1 MALCLSGFSVP
12 HKFAL
17 GKRWPCIGQTR
28 YHTGLMSGAFNQKRA
43 RRKPVINIAP
53 LIDVMFLLL
62 IFFMVS
68 STFRDK
74 MGIDL
79 DLPQAASAEA
89 AVEDSPTITVSED
102 DAIYF
107 NEAEFDDIEELR
119 PALEELYARDPE
131 ARITLRAGETADFG
145 TAIRA
150 LDIARDIGF
159 KQIVVPT
166 RPLETAQ
173 EE

>member
-1 MALCLSGFSVP
+1 M
-12 HKFAL
+12 
-17 GKRWPCIGQTR
+17 GQTR
-28 YHTGLMSGAFNQKRA
+28 YHIVLMSGAFNQKRA

-89 AVEDSPTITVSED
+89 AVEDSPTFMVDKKGRISFGESVYETD
-102 DAIYF
+102 Q
-107 NEAEFDDIEELR
+107 ELR
-119 PALEELYARDPE
+119 EALQRLFKQNPDARIILQADTTSEFGRAIFVVGE
-131 ARITLRAGETADFG
+131 ARR
-145 TAIRA
+145 
-150 LDIARDIGF
+150 IGF

-166 RPLETAQ
+166 KPLDDSL